1 MHKIFELKE
10 MEIDKL
16 QALANDLGVKGIKKM
31 DKEALVYAI
40 LDAEAIKS
48 AQSPIERPAK
58 KRGRPTKKETPKQEI
73 KPVEETVAKEE
84 KAVVESKA
92 ENMPKDEPKKRG
104 RKPKAESNQKKRYT
118 KFSL

>member
-58 KRGRPTKKETPKQEI
+58 KRGRPTKKERRDI
-73 KPVEETVAKEE
+73 E
-84 KAVVESKA
+84 KLF
-92 ENMPKDEPKKRG
+92 G
-104 RKPKAESNQKKRYT
+104 
-118 KFSL
+118 L